1 MIPIGLQTTLES
13 RLKDLFANK
22 RFPTPSGTDATISI
36 HKQRLPEKMSEEDSP
51 FPFIIVKMIE
61 GSGQTDDVQP
71 LSKIGLI
78 IGTYDVY
85 EASGISTNIGYTDL
99 VRVMNDIE
107 EDLIKKPVIDG
118 KYELELPLKWRIN
131 EEDTD
136 PYFIGVLE
144 LDFATPNHT
153 RTDVESLL

>member
-1 MIPIGLQTTLES
+1 MIPIGLQTTLED
-13 RLKDLFANK
+13 RLRMLFANK
-22 RFPTPSGTDATISI
+22 QFPTPSGETAPVTI
-36 HKQRLPEKMSEEDSP
+36 HKQRLPEKTSEEDSP

-61 GSGQTDDVQP
+61 GSGQTEQIQP

-78 IGTYDVY
+78 VGTFDAFEV
-85 EASGISTNIGYTDL
+85 SGISSNNGYTDL
-99 VRVMNDIE
+99 VQIMNDIE
-107 EDLIKKPVIDG
+107 EDLIKRPIIDS

>member
-1 MIPIGLQTTLES
+1 MIPIGLQTTLED
-13 RLKDLFANK
+13 RLRMLFANK
-22 RFPTPSGTDATISI
+22 QFPTPSGETAPVTI
-36 HKQRLPEKMSEEDSP
+36 HKQRLPEKTSEEDSS

-61 GSGQTDDVQP
+61 GSGQTEQIQP

-78 IGTYDVY
+78 VGTFDAFEV
-85 EASGISTNIGYTDL
+85 SGISSNNGYTDL
-99 VRVMNDIE
+99 VQIMNDIE
-107 EDLIKKPVIDG
+107 EDLIKRPIIDS

>member
-1 MIPIGLQTTLES
+1 MIPIGLQTTLED
-13 RLKDLFANK
+13 RLRMLFANK
-22 RFPTPSGTDATISI
+22 QFPTPSGETAPVTI
-36 HKQRLPEKMSEEDSP
+36 HKQRLPEKTSEEDSP

-61 GSGQTDDVQP
+61 GSGQTEQIQP

-78 IGTYDVY
+78 VGTFDAFEV
-85 EASGISTNIGYTDL
+85 SGISSNNGYTDL
-99 VRVMNDIE
+99 VQIMNDIE
-107 EDLIKKPVIDG
+107 EDLIKRPIIDG

-144 LDFATPNHT
+144 LDFATPNHK

>member
-1 MIPIGLQTTLES
+1 MIPIGLQTTLED
-13 RLKDLFANK
+13 RLRMLFANK
-22 RFPTPSGTDATISI
+22 QFPTPSGETAPVTI
-36 HKQRLPEKMSEEDSP
+36 HKQRLPEKTSEEDSP

-61 GSGQTDDVQP
+61 GSGQTEQIQP
-71 LSKIGLI
+71 MSKIGLI
-78 IGTYDVY
+78 VGTFDAFEV
-85 EASGISTNIGYTDL
+85 SGISSNNGYIDL
-99 VRVMNDIE
+99 VQIMNDIE
-107 EDLIKKPVIDG
+107 EDLIKRPIIDG